1 MNKTFYALCV
11 SGFVFFNGVCE
22 DRCKNIS
29 PIGKHFISEIRELQ
43 LEKETQEVTP
53 PYPDWKTQGCYSVVY
68 SSKDYVSF
76 RIFEWRY
83 TGGAHGGSQTVVG
96 TFRKGKRLKL
106 ADLYCLPG
114 EKKQFENL
122 WKAAIVRHFK
132 VKNFEERLKEAGK
145 TFKPFMTENFYFDGK
160 GIHFIYDP
168 YEIDCFAA
176 GTIDIFVPWKMP
188 R

>member
-1 MNKTFYALCV
+1 MMNYGLK
-11 SGFVFFNGVCE
+11 FVTLYRRQGSRPPPWKRNAKKQNGCLGGLRNSCE
-22 DRCKNIS
+22 KKR
-29 PIGKHFISEIRELQ
+29 G
-43 LEKETQEVTP
+43 ETQ
-53 PYPDWKTQGCYSVVY
+53 
-68 SSKDYVSF
+68 
-76 RIFEWRY
+76 R
-83 TGGAHGGSQTVVG
+83 
-96 TFRKGKRLKL
+96 RKGKRLKL

-114 EKKQFENL
+114 EKKQLENL

-145 TFKPFMTENFYFDGK
+145 TFKPFITENFYFDGR